1 MRFQA
6 GRRPRRGGCCLFE
19 FREGGCE
26 RSPGRLSPAIM
37 SHSQNLAFVSGLIV
51 DEEKVPS
58 VISPITRAPAHASCS
73 FQGLCLRACCPHYA
87 CCVRVR
93 LARPRRRLAHARV
106 RARGALARLGDPD
119 LEQGLR
125 PPGTKGARGQD
136 VPPHRA
142 SAPPRL
148 ARPRRLNISRPPRL
162 TQNLLALYVSPL
174 AQYATYT
181 DDAVLQ
187 GGFSG
192 VGLAVLQYLAAE
204 GAQVIVLTPEPLAP
218 SVIQLLL
225 LLRSSTENE
234 RLYAEKCDLADLAL
248 IRTFVK
254 GWQKDAR
261 SGMVQDLEARIDG
274 ILFCDEDDMAEE
286 PGIGAAPD
294 RCKST
299 TPLEGVSR
307 YSMTRLT
314 GRHALVQLL
323 LPILLRSAATSTS
336 PLRIVNSVSPFY
348 ATVTAE
354 SFRPED
360 VDYTE
365 SDAPPYPASQP
376 WIAQGQVALASTLL
390 WQEFQRRVTSTA
402 AEKQAP
408 PPPASD
414 FAANDP
420 AAPEAAAAATP
431 ILALSACPGL
441 TRSTL
446 RALLRASPSSPSFS
460 VLGCAA
466 YLLVY
471 PLVWLFAKSAEE
483 GAQCILAALMAD
495 VYRPGET
502 PEQRRRRT
510 TEKTA
515 RGPDGKTD
523 RADASGAAQKGA
535 LADDRPPLLVCGGA
549 LYREGLEVRCV
560 LLQNPA
566 LLLRDSRRRPCSST
580 QTAFARRSTAK
591 HSRVGLDATEQ
602 AGGGRSGGDRQGREG
617 RGRRSGGMRI
627 IGGFRS
633 FHHPLHSRT
642 QTLHSSSN
650 TPYNHLTKRP
660 SPALRRVRS
669 GRATPERF
677 DLLRPVPGPARSACS
692 QPTDPAM
699 RCFSSYPS

>member
-1 MRFQA
+1 MPAAYAFDLL
-6 GRRPRRGGCCLFE
+6 GRDDGWRT
-19 FREGGCE
+19 
-26 RSPGRLSPAIM
+26 
-37 SHSQNLAFVSGLIV
+37 LAFGLAALSLVWAIRTWSKGYV
-51 DEEKVPS
+51 
-58 VISPITRAPAHASCS
+58 
-73 FQGLCLRACCPHYA
+73 LREHKE
-87 CCVRVR
+87 
-93 LARPRRRLAHARV
+93 LAGKTL
-106 RARGALARLGDPD
+106 L
-119 LEQGLR
+119 
-125 PPGTKGARGQD
+125 
-136 VPPHRA
+136 
-142 SAPPRL
+142 
-148 ARPRRLNISRPPRL
+148 L
-162 TQNLLALYVSPL
+162 T
-174 AQYATYT
+174 
-181 DDAVLQ
+181 

-234 RLYAEKCDLADLAL
+234 RLYAEKCDLADLAS

-286 PGIGAAPD
+286 PGIGVAPD
-294 RCKST
+294 LCKST
-299 TPLEGVSR
+299 PPLEGVSR
-307 YSMTRLT
+307 YGMTRLT

-354 SFRPED
+354 SFRPKD

-376 WIAQGQVALASTLL
+376 WIARGQVALASTLL

-420 AAPEAAAAATP
+420 AAREAAAAATP

-515 RGPDGKTD
+515 RGPDGETD
-523 RADASGAAQKGA
+523 RADASGAVRKGA

-549 LYREGLEVRCV
+549 LYREGLEVRLP
-560 LLQNPA
+560 LLAA
-566 LLLRDSRRRPCSST
+566 LPPN
-580 QTAFARRSTAK
+580 TAESVWTRQSK
-591 HSRVGLDATEQ
+591 LVEEGLAEIVKAEKEE
-602 AGGGRSGGDRQGREG
+602 AG
-617 RGRRSGGMRI
+617 
-627 IGGFRS
+627 
-633 FHHPLHSRT
+633 
-642 QTLHSSSN
+642 
-650 TPYNHLTKRP
+650 
-660 SPALRRVRS
+660 A
-669 GRATPERF
+669 PE
-677 DLLRPVPGPARSACS
+677 A
-692 QPTDPAM
+692 
-699 RCFSSYPS
+699 